1 MLTGD
6 NGILTQ
12 AQNAK
17 NQTEKASIIEQAQ
30 TDILGIQAGGD
41 TVLTQRQLKRVLDNY
56 FKDVSK
62 EVTTDDILTTTDG
75 KYQIPVSDIYNG
87 ELATEPPFNA
97 TNLTIGEAK
106 IEDKYGQIVKDYT
119 VQAGEMQTN
128 KWRLFYQDSEYT
140 YLITDEGVGESKL
153 SEYVN
158 YNSGEDVSLIGQK
171 LNPKLIEA
179 GTFFTQENENPN
191 IKATAYLTDQDVWD
205 EFKDEN
211 GDAVFAIGSP
221 TVELFVKS
229 FNATHDDT
237 NQLPECNVGE
247 YGYNLDEI
255 NYSKFPNLKTD
266 DRYGIYNNGDSC
278 WLASPLSITMLS
290 IDSEEKMII
299 ISDRLNGFFYGT
311 INESNVPVRPLVCI
325 PTSVFNDKYLSSL
338 ADE

>member
-106 IEDKYGQIVKDYT
+106 LRINMVK
-119 VQAGEMQTN
+119 
-128 KWRLFYQDSEYT
+128 
-140 YLITDEGVGESKL
+140 
-153 SEYVN
+153 
-158 YNSGEDVSLIGQK
+158 
-171 LNPKLIEA
+171 
-179 GTFFTQENENPN
+179 
-191 IKATAYLTDQDVWD
+191 
-205 EFKDEN
+205 
-211 GDAVFAIGSP
+211 
-221 TVELFVKS
+221 
-229 FNATHDDT
+229 
-237 NQLPECNVGE
+237 
-247 YGYNLDEI
+247 
-255 NYSKFPNLKTD
+255 
-266 DRYGIYNNGDSC
+266 
-278 WLASPLSITMLS
+278 
-290 IDSEEKMII
+290 
-299 ISDRLNGFFYGT
+299 
-311 INESNVPVRPLVCI
+311 
-325 PTSVFNDKYLSSL
+325 
-338 ADE
+338 